1 MVRGGLLPLS
11 PALTLDGTYAK
22 LSYKDV
28 SNFDSSLFAVRT
40 LYKLSKRT
48 TVYAQ
53 LGSISNDSLTNLSVS
68 GGAPGS
74 NPALGDSQT
83 GFMLGVNHTF

>member
-1 MVRGGLLPLS
+1 
-11 PALTLDGTYAK
+11 AWTLDGTVAR

-28 SNFDSSLFAVRT
+28 DNFDSSLLAVRS
-40 LYKLSKRT
+40 LYRLSKRT

-53 LGSISNDSLTNLSVS
+53 IGTINNDSLSNVSVS

-74 NPALGDSQT
+74 NPALGGSQT
-83 GFMLGVNHTF
+83 GTMVGMNHAF